1 MIAAALA
8 LAASLVAAPP
18 TVVQVPV
25 GDPVLPSGPLL
36 AMGATT
42 DGEIY
47 VDHPSFGRSDLPGLI
62 RMTAVIVRPGANEP
76 APLWVAL
83 LWVDCSRRVY
93 QLSSGRRYDDQ
104 GRQTS
109 LTAFVRDRP
118 IVAGSGPDQVA
129 AVYCPLPPQTPDSKR
144 VVANYQAALE
154 RSRSVVPTPP
164 GGAPQ

>member
-1 MIAAALA
+1 MIAAALV

-18 TVVQVPV
+18 ALVQVPV
-25 GDPVLPSGPLL
+25 DDPVLPSGPLL

-42 DGEIY
+42 DGDIY
-47 VDHPSFGRSDLPGLI
+47 VDHPSFGRSDLPGLM

-76 APLWVAL
+76 APLWVVR
-83 LWVDCSRRVY
+83 LWVDCKRRVY
-93 QLSSGRRYDDQ
+93 QLSSGRRYDGQ
-104 GRQTS
+104 GRQTA
-109 LTAFVRDRP
+109 LTAFVPDRP

-129 AVYCPLPPQTPDSKR
+129 AAYCPLPPQAPDSKR
-144 VVANYQAALE
+144 AVANYQAALE